1 MPEVRVFG
9 DIHKQEMQEVL
20 LGMRLARAM
29 RLLVAVM

>member
-1 MPEVRVFG
+1 MPEVRVLG

-29 RLLVAVM
+29 RLLVQ